1 MGLFITFLLGLF
13 FLIGVAVI
21 KLASDKERIEHF
33 SIALAFGSMTA
44 LVFFDLLPE
53 LFETF
58 NAKNYLGVIL
68 SVLAGILVLKLLD
81 SFIPDHDGHLK
92 EEQTNKEHNM
102 VHIGIISAIAIVL
115 HNAVEGMSVYS
126 ITMES
131 LRQGALLSLGVGLH
145 NIPMGMLI
153 YATLEKENR
162 TKRHI
167 VICAASL
174 STFLGG
180 LLMAL
185 IRPFLSEFVIGILI
199 GIALGMILYILIF
212 ELIPH
217 LLRQKKWK
225 VSLLGTILGIL
236 IIFTSFLF

>member
-1 MGLFITFLLGLF
+1 MGLFMTFVLGLF
-13 FLIGVAVI
+13 FLIGIVVI
-21 KLASDKERIEHF
+21 KLASDKERIEHL

-44 LVFFDLLPE
+44 LVFLDLLPE
-53 LFETF
+53 LCESFASEH
-58 NAKNYLGVIL
+58 YLVVIL
-68 SVLAGILVLKLLD
+68 SVLAGILGLKILD
-81 SFIPDHDGHLK
+81 AFIPDHDGDLK
-92 EEQTNKEHNM
+92 EGHADKEHNM

-126 ITMES
+126 ITFES

-153 YATLEKENR
+153 YATLEKESR
-162 TKRHI
+162 TKRYI
-167 VICAASL
+167 VLAMASF

-180 LLMAL
+180 VLMAL

-199 GIALGMILYILIF
+199 SIALGMILYILIF
-212 ELIPH
+212 ELIPY

-225 VSLLGTILGIL
+225 LSLLGAISGVLIIFVSLL
-236 IIFTSFLF
+236 F